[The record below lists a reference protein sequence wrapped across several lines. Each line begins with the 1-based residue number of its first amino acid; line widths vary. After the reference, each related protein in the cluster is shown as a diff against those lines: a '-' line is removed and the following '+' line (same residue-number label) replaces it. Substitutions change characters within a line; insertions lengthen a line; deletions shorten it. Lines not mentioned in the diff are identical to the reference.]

1 MRSPVI
7 DKAITIIEP
16 ACTHADLEL
25 VDVRFVMEP
34 GGWVLRVCIDRP
46 LPPPADGAGPGD
58 LLDGLPEDRVDL
70 GTIERMSRE
79 LSALL
84 DVNDPIAQAYS
95 LEVSSPGIERPLRTA
110 THFHRFAGAEV
121 KVTLAV
127 PLQLA
132 AGGERRNFRG
142 ILQGIDASTGVV
154 TVIVDGTPF
163 ALPLAD
169 IDSARIVPDWD
180 AVMAGRR
187 SVRPAGQAGAAKAPH
202 PTKHARPAGKPSAR
216 R

>member
-1 MRSPVI
+1 MPSPVI
-7 DKAITIIEP
+7 EKAIAIIEP
-16 ACTHADLEL
+16 ACVHAGLEL

-46 LPPPADGAGPGD
+46 LPPAPDGAGAGD

-70 GTIERMSRE
+70 GAIESMSRE

-110 THFHRFAGAEV
+110 EHFHRFVGAEV
-121 KVTLAV
+121 KIQLAV

-132 AGGERRNFRG
+132 GGTERRNFRG
-142 ILQGIDASTGVV
+142 ILQGIEAGTISVL
-154 TVIVDGTPF
+154 IDGTVF
-163 ALPLAD
+163 ALRHAD
-169 IDSARIVPDWD
+169 IDNARIVPDWD
-180 AVMAGRR
+180 AVMAGKR
-187 SVRPAGQAGAAKAPH
+187 SVRPAGSASAGGGAVRPASKPKANSKSGAA
-202 PTKHARPAGKPSAR
+202 R
-216 R
+216 